1 VSSTLTIKVVTDVA
15 KAVAG
20 IDQVDKKTSSMGD
33 KLKGAAMAI
42 GGAFSIDKIKG
53 WAEEWVNEGMKARG
67 ALKNVHVA
75 FGDSAEMV
83 AQWGETASSTFGTTA
98 ADADEMAA
106 KIGIALQGYG
116 LSADDAAL
124 KSTAL
129 VQRAAEIAKVFG
141 TDTDTVLSKVT
152 SAMRGRTA
160 GLKDYGVQIDKGS
173 DSTQIFNAF
182 LEQTADTA
190 GRADTPM
197 AEFHATMGDLQATLG
212 EALLP
217 AISAVLPWL
226 QKIGDWAKNNHTAF
240 VAIVLVLTGIALAF
254 GIAATAAGIFAVAS
268 LSATWPVLAVVAAIA
283 ALVAIIVVVCRNW
296 STLVGWFETA
306 KNAIANLPGP
316 IQVLIALLGGPL
328 AAAIVVI
335 ANFGK
340 IWGTVKSA
348 VDAVAGAIQRV
359 IDVAGKVAG
368 AVGKVGGLIDKLNP
382 FSHLAAP
389 PSAASA
395 GVSSYGASPYGAPV
409 FAPTINI
416 SGDIGDPV
424 LAGRRI
430 VAALESWTA
439 ANGRR
444 RIAALVGP

>member
-1 VSSTLTIKVVTDVA
+1 
-15 KAVAG
+15 
-20 IDQVDKKTSSMGD
+20 M
-33 KLKGAAMAI
+33 
-42 GGAFSIDKIKG
+42 
-53 WAEEWVNEGMKARG
+53 
-67 ALKNVHVA
+67 
-75 FGDSAEMV
+75 
-83 AQWGETASSTFGTTA
+83 
-98 ADADEMAA
+98 
-106 KIGIALQGYG
+106 
-116 LSADDAAL
+116 
-124 KSTAL
+124 
-129 VQRAAEIAKVFG
+129 
-141 TDTDTVLSKVT
+141 
-152 SAMRGRTA
+152 
-160 GLKDYGVQIDKGS
+160 
-173 DSTQIFNAF
+173 
-182 LEQTADTA
+182 
-190 GRADTPM
+190 
-197 AEFHATMGDLQATLG
+197 
-212 EALLP
+212 
-217 AISAVLPWL
+217 
-226 QKIGDWAKNNHTAF
+226 
-240 VAIVLVLTGIALAF
+240 
-254 GIAATAAGIFAVAS
+254 
-268 LSATWPVLAVVAAIA
+268 LAVVGAIA